1 MFLATTF
8 SAVGQNI
15 VPKDSLAK
23 FNKETLTIKGYRLSD
38 CDIKDRSGKKNNF
51 GFLIR
56 DLNAANHRALVLRV
70 ICSKAGGMTFMSGE
84 FDYADLKKIV
94 SEVVKITT
102 AQYPSDDIAF
112 METIITA
119 NSGSFVKSNT
129 YMSDSQKKTTWEIGL
144 TEDGPGVVELEGI
157 DEIIAKFK
165 EAITKM
171 ESLM

>member
-1 MFLATTF
+1 
-8 SAVGQNI
+8 
-15 VPKDSLAK
+15 
-23 FNKETLTIKGYRLSD
+23 
-38 CDIKDRSGKKNNF
+38 
-51 GFLIR
+51 
-56 DLNAANHRALVLRV
+56 
-70 ICSKAGGMTFMSGE
+70 
-84 FDYADLKKIV
+84 
-94 SEVVKITT
+94 
-102 AQYPSDDIAF
+102 